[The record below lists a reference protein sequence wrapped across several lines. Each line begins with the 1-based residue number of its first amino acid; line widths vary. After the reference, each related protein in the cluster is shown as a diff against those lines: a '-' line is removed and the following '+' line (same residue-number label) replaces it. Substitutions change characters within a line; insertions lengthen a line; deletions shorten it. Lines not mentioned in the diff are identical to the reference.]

1 MFLIGCEEN
10 SSYFPLNEGT
20 VLNYKI
26 LFVDKEDKS
35 FTSKQTYTYLKKKNY
50 LQPIIGNTGQIVF
63 YFEDKSGILR
73 REIKY
78 FKTETINNFEGKKIN
93 KKKFSFSHNSIKSK
107 KNHYVLKYPLEIGS
121 TWSVN
126 DITRVKMKIGFDKI
140 FETKLPFIL
149 DHQIVSKNETIR
161 VSGKKY
167 KNCLKVVGKGETSYN
182 AGPPLGN
189 INIKVKTIS
198 WFAKGTGLV
207 KTIRTES
214 SDSQIIGKIVTT
226 KFLE

>member
-1 MFLIGCEEN
+1 MK
-10 SSYFPLNEGT
+10 EGT

-26 LFVDKEDKS
+26 LFVDKENKS
-35 FTSKQTYTYLKKKNY
+35 FTSKQTYFYLKKKEN
-50 LQPIIGNTGQIVF
+50 LQPVIGNAGQIGL
-63 YFEDKSGILR
+63 YFEDKSGIIR
-73 REIKY
+73 KEIKY
-78 FKTETINNFEGKKIN
+78 LKTETINNFEGKKKT
-93 KKKFSFSHNSIKSK
+93 KKKFSFSHNPITPE

-121 TWSVN
+121 KWSVN

-140 FETKLPFIL
+140 FETKLLFTL
-149 DHQIVSKNETIR
+149 SHEIVSTNEIIN

-189 INIKVKTIS
+189 INITVKTIS
-198 WFAKGTGLV
+198 WFAKGKGLI

-226 KFLE
+226 KLLE

>member
-1 MFLIGCEEN
+1 MK
-10 SSYFPLNEGT
+10 EGT

-35 FTSKQTYTYLKKKNY
+35 FTSKQTYSYLKKKEN
-50 LQPIIGNTGQIVF
+50 LQPVIGNAGQIGL
-63 YFEDKSGILR
+63 YFEDKSGIIR
-73 REIKY
+73 KEIKY
-78 FKTETINNFEGKKIN
+78 LKTETINNFEGKKKT
-93 KKKFSFSHNSIKSK
+93 KKKFSFSHNSITSEN
-107 KNHYVLKYPLEIGS
+107 NHYVLKYPLEIGS
-121 TWSVN
+121 KWSVN

-140 FETKLPFIL
+140 FETKLPFTL
-149 DHQIVSKNETIR
+149 SHEIVSTNEIIS
-161 VSGKKY
+161 VLGKKY

-189 INIKVKTIS
+189 INITVKTIS
-198 WFAKGTGLV
+198 WFAKGKGLI